1 MGVTGGKPFACA
13 FSTAICSWTAFCR
26 ASLGGALKEWRNGRA
41 GKWLSK
47 HLKMDNNKLSTKNL
61 QLDSPRKI
69 YTYWI
74 KATCDS
80 RLFVLDVSEQ
90 KTYSL
95 ELTDGLPIHGPSDW
109 DKVTKN

>member
-1 MGVTGGKPFACA
+1 MLPCFRATPIVPGKFKLWGCAKGAAKRACGEMVVQ
-13 FSTAICSWTAFCR
+13 TP
-26 ASLGGALKEWRNGRA
+26 KV
-41 GKWLSK
+41 
-47 HLKMDNNKLSTKNL
+47 DNNKLSTKN
-61 QLDSPRKI
+61 PRRDFPENI
-69 YTYWI
+69 HTYWI

-109 DKVTKN
+109 DKVTKD